1 MSNDDNDDDFLQVFD
16 SEIVGGPELIQVDS
30 EQSHQ
35 VRQIVVPKRFGGKM
49 AYFVQDDD
57 NDSEHDNDP
66 EPLVKDDKAS
76 NHEDDD
82 KVSEQAQPVVAPQR
96 FGVKMACYE
105 KDKRDK
111 ESRQRC
117 SALAETIF
125 VSIKG
130 QRELFVENKAVFDRL
145 ASFRMQARAAKKAL
159 KTALAESNLEVFS
172 TSNGDFNCEIVQK
185 KKQDGDEQPRIVLK
199 IKREKPTKQTKS
211 KKRVK
216 TC

>member
-1 MSNDDNDDDFLQVFD
+1 MSNVAFDDDFLQVFD
-16 SEIVGGPELIQVDS
+16 SEIVGDPELIQVDS

-57 NDSEHDNDP
+57 NDSDHDNDP
-66 EPLVKDDKAS
+66 EHVEDDNVS
-76 NHEDDD
+76 EQEDDD
-82 KVSEQAQPVVAPQR
+82 NVSEQAQQVVAPQR

-105 KDKRDK
+105 QDKRDK
-111 ESRQRC
+111 DSRQRC
-117 SALAETIF
+117 SELAETIF
-125 VSIKG
+125 ASVKG
-130 QRELFVENKAVFDRL
+130 QRGLFIEYKAVFDRL
-145 ASFRMQARAAKKAL
+145 ASFRKQARAAKKAL
-159 KTALAESNLEVFS
+159 KTTLAESNLEVFS

-185 KKQDGDEQPRIVLK
+185 KKQDGDEQPRIVVK

-211 KKRVK
+211 NKRVK

>member
-1 MSNDDNDDDFLQVFD
+1 MSNDDNDDEFLQVFD
-16 SEIVGGPELIQVDS
+16 SEIVGDPELIQVDS

-49 AYFVQDDD
+49 AYYVQDDD
-57 NDSEHDNDP
+57 NDSDHDNDP
-66 EPLVKDDKAS
+66 EHDKVS

-82 KVSEQAQPVVAPQR
+82 KVSEQAQQVVAPQR

-111 ESRQRC
+111 DSRQRC
-117 SALAETIF
+117 SELAETIF
-125 VSIKG
+125 TSVKG
-130 QRELFVENKAVFDRL
+130 QRELFVEYKAVFDRL

-159 KTALAESNLEVFS
+159 KTTLAESNLEAFS

-211 KKRVK
+211 NKRVK